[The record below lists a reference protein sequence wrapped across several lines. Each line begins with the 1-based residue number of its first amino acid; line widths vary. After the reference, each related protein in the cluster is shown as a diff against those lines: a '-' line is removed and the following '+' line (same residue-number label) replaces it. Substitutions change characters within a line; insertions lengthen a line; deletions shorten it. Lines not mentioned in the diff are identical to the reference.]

1 MSKCIII
8 PSYNEY
14 ENINFLLKEI
24 YKYKLD
30 DLKIVIVDDSEK
42 NYEENI
48 ELKKNELIYL
58 YRGQKLGRGSAILYG
73 IKYAL

>member
-42 NYEENI
+42 NYEKNI
-48 ELKKNELIYL
+48 D
-58 YRGQKLGRGSAILYG
+58 
-73 IKYAL
+73 